1 VLGDS
6 VFGNAAELRWRLRGL
21 MMECFFQ
28 AEEHWLAWA
37 QRPPPAACA
46 SGWKASKRGS
56 KWHAA
61 VWEAADGHRRATC
74 LAWKEICLTTI
85 WKKTKENGTGA
96 GWRSIGRKTSRIPI
110 MVRRLAPTASD
121 QGPCSALEPR
131 IAGPSNSIFN
141 GAKTTW
147 ACTIIRGE
155 AGEAFPIIW
164 CCPPPPT

>member
-1 VLGDS
+1 MTTARVLGDS
-6 VFGNAAELRWRLRGL
+6 VFGNAA
-21 MMECFFQ
+21 
-28 AEEHWLAWA
+28 
-37 QRPPPAACA
+37 
-46 SGWKASKRGS
+46 
-56 KWHAA
+56 WHAA

-74 LAWKEICLTTI
+74 LAWKQICLTTI

-155 AGEAFPIIW
+155 AGAAFPIIW